1 MKSNEYECELC
12 LLSKEVN
19 SFIIKD
25 MNLMICL
32 CFLSTA
38 IPVRKL

>member
-1 MKSNEYECELC
+1 MKSNEYECELF

-25 MNLMICL
+25 MNSGL
-32 CFLSTA
+32 FDET
-38 IPVRKL
+38 RHQKK

>member
-25 MNLMICL
+25 MNSGL
-32 CFLSTA
+32 FAETHHQ
-38 IPVRKL
+38 KK